1 MERVNRILYHPAFR
15 SALERL
21 AALERQRPFCG
32 HGIEHLLSVAQLA
45 QLFNLEGQWGVDRE
59 LLCAAALLHDLGREE
74 QYLHGVPHEEAGARL
89 AEPILSDC
97 GFTPGE
103 RQRICAAIAAHR
115 SGWDDKS
122 DPLAALLHR
131 ADHRSRPCYLCPAS
145 AQCNWPPERR
155 NRGLD

>member
-1 MERVNRILYHPAFR
+1 MERANRILYHPAFR

-21 AALERQRPFCG
+21 TALERHRPFCG

-45 QLFNLEGQWGVDRE
+45 QLRNLEEGCGVDRE

-74 QYLHGVPHEEAGARL
+74 QYLHGVPHDEAGARL

-97 GFTPGE
+97 GFTTAE

-115 SGWDDKS
+115 SGGDDG
-122 DPLAALLHR
+122 DPLAQLLHR
-131 ADHRSRPCYLCPAS
+131 ADRESRPCFLCPA
-145 AQCNWPPERR
+145 AEECNWPPERR
-155 NRGLD
+155 NRGL